1 MGVNCAQQQYLPP
14 AERSCHICQP
24 ATSTAA
30 QDASRPLD
38 QRLQGGWSR
47 HPTPPTAARLL
58 VVQQNGAPPLHC
70 RLLLLLLPQGPP
82 LQIECCTPQRHGS
95 KHRQAVSGLAALRW
109 PVVVSASLRPKH
121 KVSIVAQ
128 AMHLAS
134 PTAEHSAV
142 LLPTPL
148 GSLLKDAGLCSKQPL
163 HDASSSSR
171 MAYLSQP

>member
-1 MGVNCAQQQYLPP
+1 
-14 AERSCHICQP
+14 
-24 ATSTAA
+24 
-30 QDASRPLD
+30 
-38 QRLQGGWSR
+38 
-47 HPTPPTAARLL
+47 
-58 VVQQNGAPPLHC
+58 
-70 RLLLLLLPQGPP
+70 
-82 LQIECCTPQRHGS
+82 
-95 KHRQAVSGLAALRW
+95 
-109 PVVVSASLRPKH
+109 VVSASLRPKH